1 MWIEFLGLTYFE
13 LMPLNLQMQM
23 TKIMKSSFFHVG
35 RYSMKCKVL
44 LLFFFRVSWIAL
56 SSRNS
61 DMWVCHSYCSI
72 VVEQFLNTPLVLE
85 YWSEQ
90 GVLFFQPDTCKMFGS
105 GIIQTFNASSFHV
118 RTNCPFTLTHFTH
131 DQVDY
136 DITTLRGEDGLLS
149 QMEIIVNKI
158 RTVVQIGGILVE
170 KKRFGCKIILSLGL
184 YTEPSLLST
193 HIFTNNYSLQ
203 SNFQNAAWGHF
214 RCYSYSAKHPPS
226 SHLDAFLMTPVEVY
240 Y

>member
-90 GVLFFQPDTCKMFGS
+90 GVHFFFN
-105 GIIQTFNASSFHV
+105 QTPARCSAVASFKLLMPPVSTSAPTA
-118 RTNCPFTLTHFTH
+118 R
-131 DQVDY
+131 
-136 DITTLRGEDGLLS
+136 LLS
-149 QMEIIVNKI
+149 PTSPMTRLTMTSPHCGETTDFCLKW
-158 RTVVQIGGILVE
+158 RSSSTKSE
-170 KKRFGCKIILSLGL
+170 LSCRS
-184 YTEPSLLST
+184 EES
-193 HIFTNNYSLQ
+193 
-203 SNFQNAAWGHF
+203 W
-214 RCYSYSAKHPPS
+214 
-226 SHLDAFLMTPVEVY
+226 
-240 Y
+240 

>member
-1 MWIEFLGLTYFE
+1 
-13 LMPLNLQMQM
+13 
-23 TKIMKSSFFHVG
+23 
-35 RYSMKCKVL
+35 
-44 LLFFFRVSWIAL
+44 
-56 SSRNS
+56 
-61 DMWVCHSYCSI
+61 
-72 VVEQFLNTPLVLE
+72 
-85 YWSEQ
+85 
-90 GVLFFQPDTCKMFGS
+90 MFGS

-136 DITTLRGEDGLLS
+136 DITTLRGDDGLLS

-203 SNFQNAAWGHF
+203 SNFQNAA
-214 RCYSYSAKHPPS
+214 
-226 SHLDAFLMTPVEVY
+226 
-240 Y
+240 